1 MNANRA
7 RVLLQSGY
15 VLHRRAYRDSSLLV
29 ELFTPQFGR
38 VGVIAR
44 GARQPK
50 SRLHGVLQPFRP
62 LLLSWSG
69 SGELP
74 GLTGGEPDGAVP
86 WLTGQALM
94 GGFYVNEL
102 LMRLLHRFDP
112 HPDLYAI
119 YHRTVHILGEIGQM
133 SENAAASSLK
143 LERNLRL
150 FEKHLLEE
158 IGYGLVLEHDADEG
172 RPIEA
177 QQMYVYHPMQGP
189 VRLGDGA
196 EMMPNRLTIHGRS
209 LLDLAHGSLEDGES
223 LREVKRLTRAALAA
237 QLGERPLASRRLFRI
252 EKQGSGQ
259 KKDRGA
265 EIEQEVDL
273 INPRSSIPV
282 FKKDTP

>member
-1 MNANRA
+1 MNANHA

-69 SGELP
+69 NGELP
-74 GLTGGEPDGAVP
+74 GLTTGEVDGVVP

-94 GGFYVNEL
+94 GGLYINEL

-112 HPDLYAI
+112 HPDLYAV
-119 YHRTVHILGEIGQM
+119 YHRTVHALGEMAQKTVDG
-133 SENAAASSLK
+133 AAISSLD
-143 LERNLRL
+143 LERVLRL

-158 IGYGLVLEHDADEG
+158 IGYGLVLEHDADDG

-177 QQMYVYHPMQGP
+177 KEVYVYYLLQGP
-189 VRLGDGA
+189 VRLSGSMGVA
-196 EMMPNRLTIHGRS
+196 PNRLTIRGQS
-209 LLDLAHGSLEDGES
+209 LLDLARGCLENGES
-223 LREVKRLTRAALAA
+223 LREAKRLTRAALAA
-237 QLGERPLASRRLFRI
+237 QLGERPLASRRLFGI
-252 EKQGSGQ
+252 VNPGSS
-259 KKDRGA
+259 K
-265 EIEQEVDL
+265 EQEH
-273 INPRSSIPV
+273 SSS
-282 FKKDTP
+282 T

>member
-1 MNANRA
+1 MNANRS
-7 RVLLQSGY
+7 RVLLQSSY

-74 GLTGGEPDGAVP
+74 GLTGGEADGAVP
-86 WLTGQALM
+86 WLMGQALV

-112 HPDLYAI
+112 HPDLYAV
-119 YHRTVHILGEIGQM
+119 YHRTVHALGEIGQM
-133 SENAAASSLK
+133 SGTDAASSLK
-143 LERNLRL
+143 LERSLRL

-177 QQMYVYHPMQGP
+177 QQMYVYHLMQGP
-189 VRLGDGA
+189 VRLSGGGGT
-196 EMMPNRLTIHGRS
+196 MPDRLTIRGQS
-209 LLDLAHGSLEDGES
+209 LLDLARGSLEDGDS
-223 LREVKRLTRAALAA
+223 LREAKRLMRAALAA
-237 QLGERPLASRRLFRI
+237 QLGERPLASRRLFAPRH
-252 EKQGSGQ
+252 
-259 KKDRGA
+259 
-265 EIEQEVDL
+265 EV
-273 INPRSSIPV
+273 S
-282 FKKDTP
+282 